1 MGEAGTSIRGAA
13 TSKKKQLIRMLT
25 EITRWNFH
33 LSIRRKRMFSP
44 FKKESTMMNTKNTT
58 ILISGASIAG
68 PTLAYWLKRYGF
80 TPTVVERAPQLRAG
94 GYPVDVRFE
103 AVQVARLMGI
113 WPRLQQEQTTLGEMS
128 FVNER
133 NQRISRVNMQ
143 AVARALGVD
152 VVENMRG
159 DLARTLYDLTKDE
172 VEYCFGDSI
181 QALKQDEEGVDVTF
195 ERGGSRRF
203 DLVVGADGL
212 HSKVRNLVFG
222 DEAQFERYLGYQVGV
237 FTTDNYLG
245 LGEACMQ
252 MYGVPGKQVAVR
264 STRGNQALAAYF
276 LFKQPMQLSYDHH
289 DVAQHKQLLT
299 NVFADEGW
307 EVPRLLER
315 MQTAPDLYFDA
326 VSQIRME
333 SWSRGR
339 AVLLGDAGYCPA
351 LLTGQ
356 GSTLA
361 MMGAY
366 FLAGELKVALGDHK
380 LAFPQYEQAF
390 RPVVTQEQKKAGSNA
405 RILVP
410 ATPLG
415 LWVKTH
421 LFPLLVPPLLV
432 AIEHGRRLLPPSYS
446 RPSRLKDYGNVLPF
460 QI

>member
-1 MGEAGTSIRGAA
+1 MY
-13 TSKKKQLIRMLT
+13 L
-25 EITRWNFH
+25 N
-33 LSIRRKRMFSP
+33 RKERILMS
-44 FKKESTMMNTKNTT
+44 TKNTT

-68 PTLAYWLKRYGF
+68 PTLAYWLKRSGF
-80 TPTVVERAPQLRAG
+80 TPTVIERAPQLRAG
-94 GYPVDVRFE
+94 GYPVDVRYE
-103 AVQVARLMGI
+103 AKHVARLMGI
-113 WPRLQQEQTTLGEMS
+113 WPRLQQEKTSFSEIS

-133 NQRISRVNMQ
+133 NERIGSINGQ
-143 AVARALGVD
+143 AMRQTFDLD
-152 VVENMRG
+152 VVEIMRG
-159 DLARTLYDLTKDE
+159 DLAKILYELTKDE

-212 HSKVRNLVFG
+212 HSIVRTLVFG
-222 DEAQFERYLGYQVGV
+222 DEAQFERYCGYQFGV

-245 LGEACMQ
+245 LDEASIQ
-252 MYGVPGKQVAVR
+252 LYGVPGKLVAVR
-264 STRGNQALAAYF
+264 STRGNQVLAAFF
-276 LFKQPMQLSYDHH
+276 LFKQPAKLRYDYH
-289 DVAQHKQLLT
+289 DLAQHKQLLAE
-299 NVFADEGW
+299 VFAGEAW
-307 EVPRLLER
+307 EVPRLLEK

-333 SWSRGR
+333 RWSQGR

-366 FLAGELKVALGDHK
+366 ILAGELKVALGNHQR
-380 LAFPQYEQAF
+380 AFAQYEQAF
-390 RPVVTQEQKKAGSNA
+390 RPVVRQEQKNVGATA
-405 RILVP
+405 RFLVP

-421 LFPLLVPPLLV
+421 MFPLLVPPMLV
-432 AIEHGRRLLPPSYS
+432 AIERGRRLLPMFSS
-446 RPSRLKDYGNVLPF
+446 RPSRLKDYGNVLPPS
-460 QI
+460 

>member
-1 MGEAGTSIRGAA
+1 MMT
-13 TSKKKQLIRMLT
+13 
-25 EITRWNFH
+25 ITN
-33 LSIRRKRMFSP
+33 
-44 FKKESTMMNTKNTT
+44 KN

-68 PTLAYWLKRYGF
+68 PTLAYWLKRSGF
-80 TPTVVERAPQLRAG
+80 TPTVIERAPQLRGG

-103 AVQVARLMGI
+103 AVQVAKLMEI

-128 FVNER
+128 FINER
-133 NQRISRVNMQ
+133 SQRISRVNIQ
-143 AVARALGVD
+143 AVPKALGVD

-181 QALKQDEEGVDVTF
+181 QVLKQDEEGVDVTF

-212 HSKVRNLVFG
+212 HSKVRTLVFG
-222 DEAQFERYLGYQVGV
+222 DEAQFERYCGYQAGV

-245 LGEACMQ
+245 LDEACAQ
-252 MYGVPGKQVAVR
+252 LYGVPGKQVVLR
-264 STRGNQALAAYF
+264 STRGNQVLVAFF
-276 LFKQPMQLSYDHH
+276 LFKQPTRLRYDYH
-289 DVAQHKQLLT
+289 DLAQHEQLLAE
-299 NVFADEGW
+299 VFAGEGW
-307 EVPRLLER
+307 EVPRLLEK

-333 SWSRGR
+333 RWSHGR

-351 LLTGQ
+351 LVTGQ

-366 FLAGELKVALGDHK
+366 ILAGELKVALGDHK

-390 RPVVTQEQKKAGSNA
+390 RPVVRQEQKKAGANA
-405 RILVP
+405 RIMVP

-415 LWVKTH
+415 LWAKTH
-421 LFPLLVPPLLV
+421 LFPLLVPPLL
-432 AIEHGRRLLPPSYS
+432 AIERGRRLLPRSSS
-446 RPSRLKDYGNVLPF
+446 RPSRLKDYGDVLPF
-460 QI
+460 QAEAFRKEG

>member
-1 MGEAGTSIRGAA
+1 MMT
-13 TSKKKQLIRMLT
+13 
-25 EITRWNFH
+25 ITN
-33 LSIRRKRMFSP
+33 
-44 FKKESTMMNTKNTT
+44 KN

-80 TPTVVERAPQLRAG
+80 TPTVIERAPQLRGG

-103 AVQVARLMGI
+103 AVQVAKLMGI

-128 FVNER
+128 FINER
-133 NQRISRVNMQ
+133 NQRISRVNIQ
-143 AVARALGVD
+143 AVPKALGVD
-152 VVENMRG
+152 VVEIMRG
-159 DLARTLYDLTKDE
+159 DLARAVYEVSKDE
-172 VEYCFGDSI
+172 VAYCFGDSI

-203 DLVVGADGL
+203 DLLVGADGL
-212 HSKVRNLVFG
+212 HSIVRTLVFG
-222 DEAQFERYLGYQVGV
+222 DEAQFERYCGYQVGV

-245 LGEACMQ
+245 LGEASIQ
-252 MYGVPGKQVAVR
+252 MYGVPGKLVAVR
-264 STRGNQALAAYF
+264 STGGNQVLAAFF
-276 LFKQPMQLSYDHH
+276 LFKQPAKLRYDYH
-289 DVAQHKQLLT
+289 DVAQHKQLLAE
-299 NVFADEGW
+299 VFASEAW
-307 EVPRLLER
+307 EVPRLLEK

-333 SWSRGR
+333 RWSRGR

-366 FLAGELKVALGDHK
+366 ILAGELKVALGNHQR
-380 LAFPQYEQAF
+380 AFHQYEQAF
-390 RPVVTQEQKKAGSNA
+390 RPVVIQEQKKAGSNA

-415 LWVKTH
+415 LWVQTH
-421 LFPLLVPPLLV
+421 LFPLLVPPLLL
-432 AIEHGRRLLPPSYS
+432 AMERGRRLLPKRSS
-446 RPSRLKDYGNVLPF
+446 RPSRLKDYGRENIFPKTGS
-460 QI
+460 

>member
-1 MGEAGTSIRGAA
+1 
-13 TSKKKQLIRMLT
+13 
-25 EITRWNFH
+25 
-33 LSIRRKRMFSP
+33 MFSP

-80 TPTVVERAPQLRAG
+80 TPTVVERAPQVREG

-103 AVQVARLMGI
+103 AVQVAKLMGI
-113 WPRLQQEQTTLGEMS
+113 WPRLQQEKTTIQEML

-133 NQRISRVNMQ
+133 GQRVGRVNIQ
-143 AVARALGVD
+143 TVPGALGVE
-152 VVENMRG
+152 VVEVMRG
-159 DLARTLYDLTKDE
+159 DLARALYELTKDE

-181 QALKQDEEGVDVTF
+181 QALKQDEAGVDVTF

-212 HSKVRNLVFG
+212 HSNVRALVFG
-222 DEAQFERYLGYQVGV
+222 DEAQFERYCGFQAGV

-245 LGEACMQ
+245 LARASIQ
-252 MYGVPGKQVAVR
+252 MYGVPGKLVAVR
-264 STRGNQALAAYF
+264 SPQGDQTLAAFF
-276 LFKQPMQLSYDHH
+276 LYKQPTKLRYEYH
-289 DVAQHKQLLT
+289 DVAQHKQLLAEA
-299 NVFADEGW
+299 FAREGW
-307 EVPRLLER
+307 EVPRLLEK
-315 MQTAPDLYFDA
+315 MHTAPDLYFDA

-333 SWSRGR
+333 RWSHGR
-339 AVLLGDAGYCPA
+339 AVLLGDAGYSPA

-366 FLAGELKVALGDHK
+366 ILAGELKVALGDHQV
-380 LAFPQYEQAF
+380 AFPQYEQAF
-390 RPVVTQEQKKAGSNA
+390 RPVVRQEQKKVGANA

-415 LWVKTH
+415 LWMKTH
-421 LFPLLVPPLLV
+421 VFPLLAPPLLV
-432 AIEHGRRLLPPSYS
+432 AMEHGRRLLPRSSS
-446 RPSRLKDYGNVLPF
+446 RPSRLKDYGNGLPPS
-460 QI
+460 